1 LHKAAGSP
9 IIWPAMKIATVIGA
23 RPQFIKYAPL
33 SRELRKNHREIL
45 IHTGQHYDYEMDRV
59 FFQEL
64 SIPEPDYNLQVG
76 SGRHGAQTG
85 AMLIELE
92 KILVQE
98 KPELVIVYGDT
109 NSTLAGA
116 LAAVK
121 LQNSIAHVEAGLRSF
136 DRTMP
141 EEINRIV
148 TDHCSDYL
156 FCPTK
161 TAVTNLER
169 ERVAGQIHLTGD
181 VTVDVL
187 SDNIEVA
194 QRSQVLEKLG
204 MESKGYLLVT
214 IHRQSNTDCEPNL
227 INIIEALLEIDEDI
241 VLPLH
246 PRTEKYLKAYGLY
259 DKLRENIRLIKPLG
273 YLDFL
278 KLMSSARKILTDSGG
293 IQKEAYILG
302 VPCITLREN
311 TEWVETVEN
320 GWNILAGTDRERIVR
335 TVREFEPE
343 GEPAEVFGRD
353 ASVKISQIINR
364 KK

>member
-1 LHKAAGSP
+1 
-9 IIWPAMKIATVIGA
+9 MKIVTVVGA
-23 RPQFIKYAPL
+23 RPQFIKCAPL
-33 SRELRKNHREIL
+33 SRELRKNHREII

-59 FFQEL
+59 FFREL

-85 AMLIELE
+85 TMLIKLGE
-92 KILVQE
+92 ILMQE
-98 KPELVIVYGDT
+98 KPDLVFVYGDT

-121 LQNSIAHVEAGLRSF
+121 LRINIAHVEAGLRSF
-136 DRTMP
+136 DRAMP

-169 ERVAGQIHLTGD
+169 EGIAGEIHLTGD
-181 VTVDVL
+181 VTADVL
-187 SDNIEVA
+187 GDSIEVA
-194 QRSQVLEKLG
+194 RRSPVLENLG
-204 MESKGYLLVT
+204 LENKAYLLVT
-214 IHRQSNTDCEPNL
+214 IHRQGNTDYESKL
-227 INIIEALLEIDEDI
+227 RNIVEALLAMDEDI
-241 VLPLH
+241 VFPLH

-259 DKLRENIRLIKPLG
+259 DKLREHVRLIKPLG

-320 GWNILAGTDRERIVR
+320 GWNILVGTDKEKIVR
-335 TVREFEPE
+335 TVREFEPH
-343 GEPAEVFGRD
+343 GEPPEVFGRA
-353 ASVKISQIINR
+353 ASINISRIINR
-364 KK
+364 KE

>member
-1 LHKAAGSP
+1 
-9 IIWPAMKIATVIGA
+9 MKIVTVIGA
-23 RPQFIKYAPL
+23 RPQFIKCAPL

-45 IHTGQHYDYEMDRV
+45 VHTGQHYDYEMDRV

-76 SGRHGAQTG
+76 SRRHGAQTG
-85 AMLIELE
+85 AMLIEVE

-121 LQNSIAHVEAGLRSF
+121 LQIDIGHVEAGLRSF

-161 TAVTNLER
+161 TAVANLEK
-169 ERVAGQIHLTGD
+169 ERVAGQVHLTGD

-187 SDNIEVA
+187 SASIESA
-194 QRSQVLEKLG
+194 QRSPVLEKLG
-204 MESKGYLLVT
+204 LKSKGYLLVT
-214 IHRQSNTDCEPNL
+214 IHRQSNTDCESNL
-227 INIIEALLEIDEDI
+227 RNIVEALLETDEDI
-241 VLPLH
+241 VFPLH
-246 PRTEKYLKAYGLY
+246 PRIEKYLKAYGLY
-259 DKLRENIRLIKPLG
+259 DKLRENVRLIKPLG

-278 KLMSSARKILTDSGG
+278 KLMSNARKILTDSGG

-302 VPCITLREN
+302 IPCITLQEN

-320 GWNILAGTDRERIVR
+320 GWNILAGTDRERIIR
-335 TVREFEPE
+335 TVQEFDPH

-353 ASVKISQIINR
+353 TSANISRIINR
-364 KK
+364 KE